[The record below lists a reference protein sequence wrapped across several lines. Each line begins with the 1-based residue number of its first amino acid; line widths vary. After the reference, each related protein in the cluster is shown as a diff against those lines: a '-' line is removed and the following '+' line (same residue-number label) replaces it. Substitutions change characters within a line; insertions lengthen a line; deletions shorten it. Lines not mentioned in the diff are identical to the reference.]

1 MNTSIIRPVIAG
13 LLIGTALFFIPF
25 FVLRVAVFILIVGL
39 IFRLFAG
46 RRRWNRNFMDRRL
59 AFIDRVRNMSDEE
72 YNQFKQQSAYGCGYH
87 QKPDSTNTQNVQ
99 Q

>member
-1 MNTSIIRPVIAG
+1 MNTSIIKPVIAG

-46 RRRWNRNFMDRRL
+46 RRRHWNRNFMDRRM
-59 AFIDRVRNMSDEE
+59 AFTDRIRNMSDEE
-72 YNQFKQQSAYGCGYH
+72 YNQFKQSAQGCGYYH
-87 QKPDSTNTQNVQ
+87 QPNSANTQNA
-99 Q
+99 